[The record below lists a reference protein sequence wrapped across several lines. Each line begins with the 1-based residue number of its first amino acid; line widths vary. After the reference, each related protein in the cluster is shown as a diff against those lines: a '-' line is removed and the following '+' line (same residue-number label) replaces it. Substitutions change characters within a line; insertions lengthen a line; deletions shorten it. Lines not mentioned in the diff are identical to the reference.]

1 MQTGLENNIKIATW
15 EYDFAKDG
23 GAIGDISLRGS
34 KLPVGAIVL
43 AAYVDVETAP
53 LSADAATIAL
63 KITGAEDVLAAT
75 AIASFSLGALLEC
88 VPDFAT
94 VAHAIRVASAA
105 KGVTMTIAD
114 FALTAGKFNVSCQYV
129 TPR

>member
-1 MQTGLENNIKIATW
+1 MLTGLQNNLKDATW
-15 EYDFAKDG
+15 EYDFSKDA
-23 GAIGDISLRGS
+23 GAIGDITMRGP

-53 LSADAATIAL
+53 TSADAATIAL
-63 KITGAEDVLAAT
+63 KITGSEDVLAAT
-75 AIASFSLGALLEC
+75 AIASFTQDVLLKG

-94 VAHAIRVASAA
+94 VSDAVRVATAA

-129 TPR
+129 VPR

>member
-1 MQTGLENNIKIATW
+1 MLTGLENNLKVATW

-23 GAIGDISLRGS
+23 GAIGDIAMRGP

-43 AAYVDVETAP
+43 GAYIDVETAP

-63 KITGAEDVLAAT
+63 KITGAADVLVAT
-75 AIASFSLGALLEC
+75 AIATFALDALLIG
-88 VPDFAT
+88 VPDLAT
-94 VAHAIRVASAA
+94 VADAIRVATAA
-105 KGVTMTIAD
+105 KGVTMSIAD
-114 FALTAGKFNVSCQYV
+114 FALTAGKFNVSCQFV

>member
-1 MQTGLENNIKIATW
+1 LQTELQNNLKDATW
-15 EYDFAKDG
+15 EYDFAKDA
-23 GAIGDISLRGS
+23 GALGDIALRGP

-43 AAYVDVETAP
+43 AAYIDVETAP

-63 KITGAEDVLAAT
+63 KITGAADVLVAT
-75 AIASFSLGALLEC
+75 AIATFSLDALLEG

-94 VAHAIRVASAA
+94 VAHAVRVATAA

-114 FALTAGKFNVSCQYV
+114 FALTAGKFNVTCHYV
-129 TPR
+129 VPR